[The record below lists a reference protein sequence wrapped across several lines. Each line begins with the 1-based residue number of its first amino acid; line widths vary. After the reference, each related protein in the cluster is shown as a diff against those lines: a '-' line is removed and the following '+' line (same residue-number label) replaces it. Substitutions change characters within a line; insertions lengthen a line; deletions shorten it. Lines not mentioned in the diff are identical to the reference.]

1 MLVGEKY
8 ENKRIPAKSLCETYT
23 LISAAFVSADS
34 FKFQERDES
43 RMRIRQLSMFV
54 LPPPYESNLRHI
66 LCFIKEM
73 LNRFLE
79 NVSVPYCKINSQ
91 LHIVNPIS
99 G

>member
-8 ENKRIPAKSLCETYT
+8 EKKRIPAKSLCETYT

-54 LPPPYESNLRHI
+54 LPTYESNLTHI
-66 LCFIKEM
+66 LCFIREM
-73 LNRFLE
+73 LDLICTI
-79 NVSVPYCKINSQ
+79 Y
-91 LHIVNPIS
+91 LA
-99 G
+99 

>member
-1 MLVGEKY
+1 MKTKEFLQ
-8 ENKRIPAKSLCETYT
+8 KSLCETYT

-54 LPPPYESNLRHI
+54 LPTYESNLTHI
-66 LCFIKEM
+66 LCFIREM

-79 NVSVPYCKINSQ
+79 NFSVPYCKINSQ

>member
-8 ENKRIPAKSLCETYT
+8 EKKRIPAKSLCETYT

-54 LPPPYESNLRHI
+54 LPTYESNLRHI
-66 LCFIKEM
+66 LCVHK
-73 LNRFLE
+73 R
-79 NVSVPYCKINSQ
+79 NVESIFGECFSSI
-91 LHIVNPIS
+91 L
-99 G
+99 